1 LTRVDLTKHLLAAS
15 TGHIIHREETTMRT
29 MGEAL
34 ANTTM
39 ASPLGDLTILS
50 RAGVMIGLYFSNHWY
65 RPDPWSFGAESEVGF
80 DDVRRELGEYFAGQR
95 REFDIPLS
103 ADGDEQQWRVWNLVR
118 QVPYGETSTYGR
130 LAQELGDGTTAQEVG
145 AAVGRNPLCILIP
158 CHRIVGSTRKLVGY
172 AGGLRRKQLLL
183 DLEKDT
189 VDRPNRLF

>member
-1 LTRVDLTKHLLAAS
+1 
-15 TGHIIHREETTMRT
+15 MRT

-34 ANTTM
+34 ASTTM
-39 ASPLGDLTILS
+39 ASPLGDLTIVS

-65 RPDPWSFGAESEVGF
+65 RPDPCSFGAESEVGF
-80 DDVRRELGEYFAGQR
+80 DDVRRELGEYFTGQR

-118 QVPYGETSTYGR
+118 QVAYGETSTYGR
-130 LAQELGDGTTAQEVG
+130 LAQELGDRTTAQEVG

-172 AGGLRRKQLLL
+172 AGGLRRKQFLL

-189 VDRPNRLF
+189 VDRSSRLF

>member
-1 LTRVDLTKHLLAAS
+1 M
-15 TGHIIHREETTMRT
+15 GREETTMRM

-39 ASPLGDLTILS
+39 ASPLGALTLVS
-50 RAGVMIGLYFSNHWY
+50 RTGVMIGLYFSNHWY
-65 RPDPWSFGAESEVGF
+65 RPDPCSLGAESAGARASATPRWRCWSAASEVGF

-95 REFDIPLS
+95 REFDVALS
-103 ADGDEQQWRVWNLVR
+103 PGGDEQQRRVWNLVR

-158 CHRIVGSTRKLVGY
+158 CHRIVGSTGKLVGY

-183 DLEKDT
+183 DLERDT
-189 VDRPNRLF
+189 VERPSRLF

>member
-1 LTRVDLTKHLLAAS
+1 M
-15 TGHIIHREETTMRT
+15 IHREETAMRT

-39 ASPLGDLTILS
+39 ASPLGDLTIVS

-65 RPDPWSFGAESEVGF
+65 RPDPWSYGAESEVGF

-103 ADGDEQQWRVWNLVR
+103 ADGDERQWR
-118 QVPYGETSTYGR
+118 
-130 LAQELGDGTTAQEVG
+130 
-145 AAVGRNPLCILIP
+145 
-158 CHRIVGSTRKLVGY
+158 HRIVGSTRKLVGY

-189 VDRPNRLF
+189 VDRPSRLF